1 VSVSERSSSLKLFEA
16 WTYKKIGHIVIEFE
30 ESKGLNAFVEAVKND
45 NFLEAGVEW
54 EQIKNRRAFFQ
65 RILKSTGVDLFNCKA
80 VPPNFRWRQ
89 NQGRQRPPVS
99 TQDDDY
105 SSRAAGFSDGRRMQ
119 RGNPYI
125 REDGGGRG
133 FQQSSFG
140 PVSVDSDLKSKPFGT
155 FMPNQNQAPMGYNT
169 AMMNNMNGYGG
180 YGMSSRP
187 FFF

>member
-1 VSVSERSSSLKLFEA
+1 
-16 WTYKKIGHIVIEFE
+16 
-30 ESKGLNAFVEAVKND
+30 
-45 NFLEAGVEW
+45 
-54 EQIKNRRAFFQ
+54 
-65 RILKSTGVDLFNCKA
+65 
-80 VPPNFRWRQ
+80 
-89 NQGRQRPPVS
+89 
-99 TQDDDY
+99 
-105 SSRAAGFSDGRRMQ
+105 MQ